1 MMYPE
6 FALKRLSRFLL
17 LSLALGLLP
26 MATSAVTVTR
36 TPGSCVNV
44 TGTGDDNWSNPD
56 NAEAQG
62 GGSASVSMASNDSSR
77 YLRCSSYGFTLPANA
92 VVDGITVTIRR
103 STNNTNGNPRDSEV
117 RLLKGGVLQTVSNYA
132 SGDTYPLTL
141 TDAIYGDAS
150 NLWNNSWT
158 AAEINAAGFG
168 VSFVTQRSGGGG
180 NRTVNVDVISVT
192 VDYTVDNT
200 APTVTS
206 IVRADANP
214 TNGAG
219 SVSWIVTFSENV
231 SGVDAGDFAL
241 VQAGGVSGASITS
254 VSGSGST
261 WTVTAAPGVNT
272 GTLGLNL
279 VDNDTIIDAAG
290 NRLGGTG
297 NGNGNATGQVYDV
310 TAFVCSPPYNIP
322 AGITVACVCDNFNRS
337 NLNPSPIFGQDWITS
352 ISDNTGILPS
362 IVTSNY
368 LRLTNNTGN
377 NAKAATVPSA
387 FPAAGNY
394 ISVEFNLYAYNGSG
408 ADGIAVTLSDYN
420 VPAVPGAYGGSLGY
434 AQQSAIN
441 GFAGGWI
448 GVALDEYGNYQ
459 NPTEGRLGGPTAP
472 TFRPDSVGIRGSG
485 SGTTGYRWLEG
496 TAANLSPGIDVA
508 GATRGPGHRYQIVVD
523 ARNAGASTPQTLVTV
538 NRDTSGTSS
547 SYTPL
552 VSSFDAFAR
561 AVTLGFTQAPVPAN
575 WQISFTG
582 STGGSTNIHEI
593 GALRVC
599 AQTIVPPSGGVAS
612 GFAVIDEA
620 YGTPPIAVQNYLTG
634 RIYTKVAGTPFK
646 LNIAALS
653 NNQIQTGYVLA
664 GSRNVDVKLVDN
676 SDGVCVLNSTQAN
689 YCSAACRAK
698 PAVPTSVGVSAQTL
712 SFTPTNAGQRQS
724 LDFTVSGA
732 WSNLVAI
739 VSDGTTSACSTD
751 AFSVRPPRFDTISST
766 ASNGAL
772 TGLPA
777 LRAGTDVFSMTVG
790 TATAGYAGAAA
801 LPTINPAGVA
811 ANAAGWAVGSIA
823 PGSFPAASGSSSTGN
838 TFTYSEVGQFRLLG
852 YDPAV
857 NTSSPRGLLDSTWTA
872 VDQGTQDCI
881 PNSYANLRD
890 TTGTFASNTNY
901 GKFGC
906 LFGLGANSAL
916 FGRFI
921 PDRFVLTAGSVTPA
935 CNDSNPVTRD
945 FTYMGQA
952 RLGIAYRLEARNG
965 ANGITQ
971 NYDATRAAV
980 VAPSLVAEDQGAA
993 NQSCNLAGR
1002 LTGTPT
1008 ASWAAGVYNASTA
1021 TAVFSRPATAAPG
1034 TLNAST
1040 PALCTATLANAGNP
1054 FWNLELGVL
1063 VNEGTAVMTDAN
1075 MNAASTGACSGAGC
1089 NAVRLGSTGMVLGRL
1104 NLLNAYGSDALPLL
1118 VPVRAE
1124 YWNGSSWQLNT
1135 DDRCTTL
1142 SANNLAV
1149 GNTVSS
1155 GGLSVTN
1162 ASLALSPSATMS
1174 GGLTNFRITPATRA
1188 PGSVDVVLNLGL
1200 GVDANT
1206 DWCGAWSAGPAAGT
1220 GTAPVPD
1227 LSFMSAQWCGA
1238 NADRSPAARLR
1249 FGSPTTPFIYLRER
1263 Y

>member
-1 MMYPE
+1 MGT
-6 FALKRLSRFLL
+6 ALKPVLR
-17 LSLALGLLP
+17 GLLCTALWLVASGP
-26 MATSAVTVTR
+26 AWSQTTVSATPGNCANVAWATGTQNWGNANRAETQNDSGATVTVNDGQVSEYLRCTDYGFAIPTSATINGIAVTVRRIVSST
-36 TPGSCVNV
+36 TGGSIVDDQVVQLVKANAV
-44 TGTGDDNWSNPD
+44 TGDNKATGTAYTTAWVD
-56 NAEAQG
+56 AG
-62 GGSASVSMASNDSSR
+62 YGASND
-77 YLRCSSYGFTLPANA
+77 LWGTTWTPAEVNA
-92 VVDGITVTIRR
+92 T
-103 STNNTNGNPRDSEV
+103 
-117 RLLKGGVLQTVSNYA
+117 
-132 SGDTYPLTL
+132 
-141 TDAIYGDAS
+141 
-150 NLWNNSWT
+150 
-158 AAEINAAGFG
+158 GFG
-168 VSFVTQRSGGGG
+168 VAFATHKVNNASGS
-180 NRTVNVDVISVT
+180 RTVAVDVIRVAVT
-192 VDYTVDNT
+192 YTPDT
-200 APTVTS
+200 TPPTVGS

-214 TNGAG
+214 TAGAG
-219 SVSWIVTFSENV
+219 SVSWSVTFSEPV
-231 SGVDAGDFAL
+231 TGVDASDFAL
-241 VQAGGVSGASITS
+241 VPGGGVSGASITS
-254 VSGSGST
+254 VSGSGTT
-261 WTVTAAPGVNT
+261 WTVTAYPGVNT
-272 GTLGLNL
+272 GTLGLNI
-279 VDNDTIIDAAG
+279 VDNDSIVDAAN

-297 NGNGNATGQVYDV
+297 NGNGNFTGEIYDV
-310 TAFVCSPPYNIP
+310 TAFVCNPPANIP

-352 ISDNTGILPS
+352 ISDSTGILPS
-362 IVTSNY
+362 IVNANY

-394 ISVEFNLYAYNGSG
+394 ISVEFNHYAYNGSG

-434 AQQSAIN
+434 AQQTAIN

-459 NPTEGRLGGPTAP
+459 NPTEGRLGGPG
-472 TFRPDSVGIRGSG
+472 FRVDSVGVRGSG
-485 SGTTGYRWLEG
+485 SGTTGYRWLQG
-496 TAANLSPGIDVA
+496 TAANLSPGIDVT
-508 GATRGPGHRYQIVVD
+508 GTTRGPGHRYQIVVD
-523 ARNAGASTPQTLVTV
+523 ARNAGAATPQTFVTV
-538 NRDTSGTSS
+538 NRDTSGTGG
-547 SYTPL
+547 SYAALIP
-552 VSSFDAFAR
+552 SFDAFAR

-593 GALRVC
+593 GALRIC

-634 RIYTKVAGTPFK
+634 RIYTKVAGIPFK
-646 LNIAALS
+646 LNIAAIN
-653 NNQIQTGYVLA
+653 NNQVQTGYVLA

-698 PAVPTSVGVSAQTL
+698 PAVSGGSQTL
-712 SFTPTNAGQRQS
+712 SFVPSNAGQRQS
-724 LDFTVSGA
+724 ADFTIPGA

-739 VSDGTTSACSTD
+739 VSDATTTACSTD
-751 AFSVRPPRFDTISST
+751 AFAVRPPRFDTLSST
-766 ASNGAL
+766 ASNAAS
-772 TGLPA
+772 TGLPTF
-777 LRAGTDVFSMTVG
+777 RAGTDTFGMTVG
-790 TATAGYAGAAA
+790 TATTGYAGAAA
-801 LPTINPAGVA
+801 VPTINPAGVA
-811 ANAAGWAVGSIA
+811 ANAAGWTVGSIA
-823 PGSFPAASGSSSTGN
+823 PGSFPAAVASSSTGS

-857 NTSSPRGLLDSTWTA
+857 NTSSARGIHDSTWTA
-872 VDQGTQDCI
+872 VDQSTQDCI
-881 PNSYANLRD
+881 AGSYANTRD
-890 TTGTFASNTNY
+890 TSGTFASNTNY
-901 GKFGC
+901 GKYGC
-906 LFGLGANSAL
+906 LFGLGADSAL

-921 PDRFVLTAGSVTPA
+921 PDRFVLTSGSVTPA
-935 CNDSNPVTRD
+935 CNDANPATRD

-952 RLGIAYRLEARNG
+952 RLGMAYRLEARNG
-965 ANGITQ
+965 ANGITL

-980 VAPSLVAEDQGAA
+980 VAPTVVAEDQGAA
-993 NQSCNLAGR
+993 NQSCNLAAR
-1002 LTGTPT
+1002 LTGLPT
-1008 ASWAAGVYNASTA
+1008 ATWTAGVYNATTA

-1040 PALCTATLANAGNP
+1040 PALCTTTLPNAGNP
-1054 FWNLELGVL
+1054 FWDLDIGVL
-1063 VNEGTAVMTDAN
+1063 VNDGTASMAGAN
-1075 MNAASTGACSGAGC
+1075 MHAATTGVCSGAGC
-1089 NAVRLGSTGMVLGRL
+1089 NAIRLGSTGMVLGRL

-1135 DDRCTTL
+1135 EDRCTTL
-1142 SANNLAV
+1142 SASNLAV

-1155 GGLSVTN
+1155 SGLSVTS
-1162 ASLALSPSATMS
+1162 ASLALSPSPTMS
-1174 GGLTNFRITPATRA
+1174 GGLTSFRINPAVKG

-1206 DWCGAWSAGPAAGT
+1206 DWCGAWTSGPAAGT

-1238 NADRSPAARLR
+1238 NADRAPAARLR
-1249 FGSPTTPFIYLRER
+1249 FGSPRAPFIYLRER

>member
-1 MMYPE
+1 MSIPT
-6 FALKRLSRFLL
+6 RLL
-17 LSLALGLLP
+17 LCAALCLGLPGL
-26 MATSAVTVTR
+26 AWSQVTVQAVPST
-36 TPGSCVNV
+36 CQNV
-44 TGTGDDNWSNPD
+44 GW
-56 NAEAQG
+56 G
-62 GGSASVSMASNDSSR
+62 GGSEDWGNTNRAETQNDSGANVTVNDGEVSE
-77 YLRCSSYGFTLPANA
+77 YLRCTNYGFAIPNTATIN
-92 VVDGITVTIRR
+92 GITVTVRR
-103 STNNTNGNPRDSEV
+103 IVSGTGGGSIVDDQVVQLVKANAVTGDNKATTTAYTTAWVDAGYGGAADLWGTTWTPAEVNANNF
-117 RLLKGGVLQTVSNYA
+117 GVAFATHKVN
-132 SGDTYPLTL
+132 
-141 TDAIYGDAS
+141 
-150 NLWNNSWT
+150 NNS
-158 AAEINAAGFG
+158 
-168 VSFVTQRSGGGG
+168 G
-180 NRTVNVDVISVT
+180 NRTVSVDVIRVAVTYTLDTTPPSVS
-192 VDYTVDNT
+192 
-200 APTVTS
+200 AM
-206 IVRADANP
+206 VRADANP
-214 TNGAG
+214 TNGAS
-219 SVSWIVTFSENV
+219 SVSWTVTFSEPV
-231 SGVDAGDFAL
+231 TGVDAADFAL
-241 VQAGGVSGASITS
+241 VPGGGVSGTSITS
-254 VSGSGST
+254 VTGSGLV
-261 WTVTAAPGVNT
+261 WTVTANPGVNT

-297 NGNGNATGQVYDV
+297 NGNGNFTGEVYTV
-310 TAFVCSPPYNIP
+310 TAFVCNPPANIP

-352 ISDNTGILPS
+352 ISDSTGILPS
-362 IVTSNY
+362 IVNANY

-394 ISVEFNLYAYNGSG
+394 ISVEFNHYAYNGSG

-434 AQQSAIN
+434 AQQTAIN

-459 NPTEGRLGGPTAP
+459 NPTEGRQGGPNPGP

-485 SGTTGYRWLEG
+485 SGTTGYRWLQG

-508 GATRGPGHRYQIVVD
+508 SATRGPGHRYQIVVD
-523 ARNAGASTPQTLVTV
+523 ARNAGAATPQTLVAV
-538 NRDTSGTSS
+538 NRDTSGSGN
-547 SYTPL
+547 SYTAL

-593 GALRVC
+593 GALRIC

-634 RIYTKVAGTPFK
+634 RIYTKVAGTPFR
-646 LNIAALS
+646 LNIAAIN

-698 PAVPTSVGVSAQTL
+698 PAILNSTSLPVSQTL
-712 SFTPTNAGQRQS
+712 SFVPSDAGQRQS
-724 LDFTVSGA
+724 ANFTVDRA

-739 VSDGTTSACSTD
+739 VSDATTTACSID
-751 AFSVRPPRFDTISST
+751 AFAVRPPRFDTISST
-766 ASNGAL
+766 ASNAAS
-772 TGLPA
+772 TGLPTF
-777 LRAGTDVFSMTVG
+777 RAGTDTFGMTVG
-790 TATAGYAGAAA
+790 TNTTGYTGAAA
-801 LPTINPAGVA
+801 VPTINPAGVV
-811 ANAAGWAVGSIA
+811 ANTAGWAVGSIA
-823 PGSFPAASGSSSTGN
+823 PGSFPAAVASSSTGS

-857 NTSSPRGLLDSTWTA
+857 NTSSARGIYDSTWTT
-872 VDQGTQDCI
+872 VDQGTTTSDCV
-881 PNSYANLRD
+881 PGSYSNARD
-890 TTGTFASNTNY
+890 AS
-901 GKFGC
+901 GKYGC
-906 LFGLGANSAL
+906 LFGLGADSAL

-921 PDRFVLTAGSVTPA
+921 PDRFVLTSGSVTPA
-935 CNDSNPVTRD
+935 CNDTNPATRD

-952 RLGIAYRLEARNG
+952 RLGMAYRLEARNG

-980 VAPSLVAEDQGAA
+980 VAPTVVAEDQDVA
-993 NQSCNLAGR
+993 NQRCNLAAR
-1002 LTGTPT
+1002 LTGLPT
-1008 ASWAAGVYNASTA
+1008 ATWTAGVYNATTA
-1021 TAVFSRPATAAPG
+1021 SALFSRPATAAPG

-1040 PALCTATLANAGNP
+1040 QALCDATLGNAGNP
-1054 FWNLELGVL
+1054 LWDLDLGVL
-1063 VNEGTAVMTDAN
+1063 VNDGTAAMAGAN
-1075 MNAASTGACSGAGC
+1075 MNAATTGVCSGTGC
-1089 NAVRLGSTGMVLGRL
+1089 NAIRLGNTGMVLGRL

-1135 DDRCTTL
+1135 EDRCTTL

-1155 GGLSVTN
+1155 SGLSVTS
-1162 ASLALSPSATMS
+1162 ASLTLSPSTTMS
-1174 GGLTNFRITPATRA
+1174 GGLTNFRINPAIKGT
-1188 PGSVDVVLNLGL
+1188 GSVDVVLNLGL

-1206 DWCGAWSAGPAAGT
+1206 DWCGAWTSGPAAGT

-1227 LSFMSAQWCGA
+1227 LSFLAAQWCGA
-1238 NADRSPAARLR
+1238 NADRAPAARLR

>member
-1 MMYPE
+1 MN
-6 FALKRLSRFLL
+6 RLPRFLL
-17 LSLALGLLP
+17 LILALSLPGL
-26 MATSAVTVTR
+26 AWSQVTVQAVPNT
-36 TPGSCVNV
+36 CQEVNWAG
-44 TGTGDDNWSNPD
+44 GTQGWGNENR
-56 NAEAQG
+56 AQTQ
-62 GGSASVSMASNDSSR
+62 NDSGATVTVNDGQVSE
-77 YLRCSSYGFTLPANA
+77 YLRCTDYGFAIPTSATINGIVVTVRRTVSSTTGGS
-92 VVDGITVTIRR
+92 VVDDQVVQLVKANVVTGDNKATGTAYTTAWVDAGYGA
-103 STNNTNGNPRDSEV
+103 TNDLWGTTWTPAEV
-117 RLLKGGVLQTVSNYA
+117 
-132 SGDTYPLTL
+132 
-141 TDAIYGDAS
+141 
-150 NLWNNSWT
+150 
-158 AAEINAAGFG
+158 NAANFG
-168 VSFVTQRSGGGG
+168 VAFATHKVNNASG
-180 NRTVNVDVISVT
+180 NRTVSVDVIRIAVT
-192 VDYTVDNT
+192 YTPDT
-200 APTVTS
+200 TPPTVS
-206 IVRADANP
+206 AIVRADANP
-214 TNGAG
+214 TAGAG
-219 SVSWIVTFSENV
+219 SVSWTVTFTEPV
-231 SGVDAGDFAL
+231 TGVDTGDFAL
-241 VQAGGVSGASITS
+241 VPGGGVSGTSITS
-254 VSGSGST
+254 VSGSGTT
-261 WTVTAAPGVNT
+261 WTVTAYPGVNT

-279 VDNDTIIDAAG
+279 VDNDSIVDAAN

-297 NGNGNATGQVYDV
+297 ANNGNFTGQVYNV
-310 TAFVCSPPYNIP
+310 TAAPCNPPANIP
-322 AGITVACVCDNFNRS
+322 GGITVACVCDNFNRTT
-337 NLNPSPIFGQDWITS
+337 LNPSPIFGQDWITS
-352 ISDNTGILPS
+352 ISDSTGILPS
-362 IVTSNY
+362 IVNANY

-394 ISVEFNLYAYNGSG
+394 ISVEFNHYAYNGSG

-459 NPTEGRLGGPTAP
+459 NPTEGRLGGPG
-472 TFRPDSVGIRGSG
+472 FLVDSVGIRGSG
-485 SGTTGYRWLEG
+485 SGTTGYRWLQG
-496 TAANLSPGIDVA
+496 TGANLSPGIDVT
-508 GATRGPGHRYQIVVD
+508 GTTRGPGHRYQIVVD
-523 ARNAGASTPQTLVTV
+523 ARNAGAGTPQTFVAV
-538 NRDTSGTSS
+538 NRDTSGTGN
-547 SYTPL
+547 SYAALIP
-552 VSSFDAFAR
+552 SFDAFAR

-593 GALRVC
+593 GALRIC
-599 AQTIVPPSGGVAS
+599 AQTVVPPSGGVAS

-620 YGTPPIAVQNYLTG
+620 YGTPSIAVQNYLTG

-698 PAVPTSVGVSAQTL
+698 PAVPTTVGVSAQTL

-766 ASNGAL
+766 ASNATS

-801 LPTINPAGVA
+801 LPTINPAGVE

-823 PGSFPAASGSSSTGN
+823 PSGFPAASGSSSTGN

-857 NTSSPRGLLDSTWTA
+857 NSSSARGIYDSTWTA

-890 TTGTFASNTNY
+890 TSGTFASNPSY
-901 GKFGC
+901 GKYGC

-935 CNDSNPVTRD
+935 CNDSNPATRD

-952 RLGIAYRLEARNG
+952 RLGMAYRLEARNG
-965 ANGITQ
+965 ADGITQ

-980 VAPSLVAEDQGAA
+980 VAPTVVAEDQDAA
-993 NQSCNLAGR
+993 NQSCNLAAR
-1002 LTGTPT
+1002 LSGLPT
-1008 ASWAAGVYNASTA
+1008 ATWSAGVYNAPLAQA
-1021 TAVFSRPATAAPG
+1021 TFSRPATTTPG

-1054 FWNLELGVL
+1054 FWTLELGVL
-1063 VNEGTAVMTDAN
+1063 VNEGTAVMTGAN
-1075 MNAASTGACSGAGC
+1075 MNAASTGVCSGAGC
-1089 NAVRLGSTGMVLGRL
+1089 NAIRLGSTGMVLGRL

-1135 DDRCTTL
+1135 EDRCTTL
-1142 SANNLAV
+1142 SASNLAV

-1155 GGLSVTN
+1155 SGLSVTS
-1162 ASLALSPSATMS
+1162 ASLALSPSPTMS
-1174 GGLTNFRITPATRA
+1174 GGLTSFRINPAVKG

-1200 GVDANT
+1200 GVDANA
-1206 DWCGAWSAGPAAGT
+1206 DWCGAWTSGPAAGT
-1220 GTAPVPD
+1220 GTAPLPD
-1227 LSFMSAQWCGA
+1227 LSFMTAQWCGA
-1238 NADRSPAARLR
+1238 NADRAPAARLR